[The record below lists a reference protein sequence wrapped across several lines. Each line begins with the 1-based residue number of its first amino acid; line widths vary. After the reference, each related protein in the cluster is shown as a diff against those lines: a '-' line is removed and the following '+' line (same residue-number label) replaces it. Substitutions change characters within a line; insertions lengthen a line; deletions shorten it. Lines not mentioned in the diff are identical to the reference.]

1 MIEIIRV
8 DEPALAHLILGFLET
23 HGIPGEVV
31 GDQAF
36 WSDGSMVPRDMR
48 PTVRVADEYAEDA
61 RRLLQEFED
70 RRTSGES
77 WFCPKCGDVVPPAFA
92 ECPVCRVVRP
102 PRKAG

>member
-1 MIEIIRV
+1 MIEIICV

-23 HGIPGEVV
+23 HGIPGEVL

-48 PTVRVADEYAEDA
+48 PTVCVPADQADEA
-61 RRLLQEFED
+61 RTLLQEFEENRVRGD
-70 RRTSGES
+70 AWT
-77 WFCPKCGDVVPPAFA
+77 CAKCDDLIPPAFA

-102 PRKAG
+102 PRRG